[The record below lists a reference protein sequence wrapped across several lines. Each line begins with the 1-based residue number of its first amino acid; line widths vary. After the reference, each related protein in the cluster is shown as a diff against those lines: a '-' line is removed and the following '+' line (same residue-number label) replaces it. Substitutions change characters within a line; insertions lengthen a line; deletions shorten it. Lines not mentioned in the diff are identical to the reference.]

1 MLTKAIAAIGAV
13 LCGARAQS
21 SVMPLAADTFQ
32 VTAGAAPI
40 CGQVGAQAV
49 AAKQAVAETI
59 RRGYDKFVVLGGE
72 HQNDVRVVGYTPVV
86 ANSTGYRTGS
96 IYGNTYSGHTSG
108 QTTVSGG
115 APIVGGS
122 HNQALVV
129 KMFKHDD
136 PAGANAID
144 ARSSLGPDWQKTV
157 ESGALTCL

>member
-1 MLTKAIAAIGAV
+1 MTPKLMAAIGTV
-13 LCGARAQS
+13 LCGACAQS
-21 SVMPLAADTFQ
+21 SVMPLAADSFQ
-32 VTAGAAPI
+32 ITAGAAPI

-49 AAKQAVAETI
+49 AAKQAAAETI
-59 RRGYDKFVVLGGE
+59 RRGYDKFVVLGGGY
-72 HQNDVRVVGYTPVV
+72 QNDVRVVGYTPVT
-86 ANSTGYRTGS
+86 ANTTGYTTGS
-96 IYGNTYSGHTSG
+96 IYGNTYSGYTTG

-136 PAGANAID
+136 PAGTNAID

-157 ESGALTCL
+157 ESGTLTCL